1 MQQKTKYT
9 LQYTM
14 ESEDVTNQDKIVDE
28 VSVIQVTD
36 TTYTD
41 KLEAY
46 GVIECHGDIIAN
58 VD

>member
-1 MQQKTKYT
+1 
-9 LQYTM
+9 M

-36 TTYTD
+36 TTFTHD
-41 KLEAY
+41 LKASNI
-46 GVIECHGDIIAN
+46 IECDGDIIAN